1 MKLVNVMEYSKR
13 LTNELGM
20 GYTISNLKRF
30 RQFYNIIKKGAT
42 LSHQLSWSYYSEL
55 IPLANVEKINYYDY

>member
-1 MKLVNVMEYSKR
+1 MEYSKR

-42 LSHQLSWSYYSEL
+42 LSHQLSLSYYSEL
-55 IPLANVEKINYYDY
+55 IPLANVEKN